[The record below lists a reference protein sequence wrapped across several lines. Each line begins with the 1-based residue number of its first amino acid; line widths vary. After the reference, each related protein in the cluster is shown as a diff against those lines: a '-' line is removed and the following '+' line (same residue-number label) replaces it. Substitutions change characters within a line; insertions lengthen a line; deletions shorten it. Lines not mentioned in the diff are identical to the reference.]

1 MVTEH
6 IVLAFLWIVFCAL
19 HSLLAG
25 SGLKKK
31 LALRMGAGFRYY
43 RLFYTLFAFLSLG
56 GVVYYQLAM
65 TQWLLFVRTQA
76 VEIGGYVLAGCG
88 LVLMLVCIKKY
99 FAGLSGIRSLYSE
112 PAPQP
117 LLITGVHRF
126 MRHPLYM
133 GTFAFIWG
141 LFLLF
146 PYASLLIANTII
158 TLYTLLGIELEEAKL
173 VDEFGDEYRRYRQ
186 TVPKLLPFRRARQ

>member
-1 MVTEH
+1 MVMEH
-6 IVLAFLWIVFCAL
+6 VVLAVLWILFCAL

-31 LALRMGAGFRYY
+31 LAQRMGAGFRYY
-43 RLFYTLFAFLSLG
+43 RLFYTIFAFLSLG
-56 GVVYYQLAM
+56 GVLYYQLTM
-65 TQWLLFVRTQA
+65 TRWMLFEKTQA
-76 VEIGGYVLAGCG
+76 VEIGGYVLSGCG

-112 PAPQP
+112 AAPQP

-141 LFLLF
+141 LLLLF

>member
-1 MVTEH
+1 MITEH

-19 HSLLAG
+19 HSLLAA

-31 LALRMGAGFRYY
+31 LSLRMGTGFRHY
-43 RLFYTLFAFLSLG
+43 RLFYTLFAFISLA
-56 GVVYYQLAM
+56 GVLYYQLDI
-65 TQWLLFVRTQA
+65 TPWLLFVRTQA
-76 VEIGGYVLAGCG
+76 VEIAGYILSGCG
-88 LVLMLVCIKKY
+88 LVLMLICIKKY

-112 PAPQP
+112 SAPQP

-173 VDEFGDEYRRYRQ
+173 VDEFGEDYRRYRE